1 MDEEMDA
8 VNEEVSSRASDE
20 EEMVT
25 SDTEEKTDKEVV
37 EIKSDSDD
45 DDDDENDD
53 EDTKEAEVKAL
64 EASLSTNPY
73 DYSSHVTLINK
84 LHTMGELD
92 RLRAARNNMSN
103 LYPLSPELWL
113 AWISDEIK
121 LATTDD
127 QKTEVI
133 KLCERAIQ
141 DYVCKFFLDFL
152 KS

>member
-8 VNEEVSSRASDE
+8 VNEEVSPGVSDE

-25 SDTEEKTDKEVV
+25 SETEEKADKEVV

-45 DDDDENDD
+45 DEDEDDDEDAN
-53 EDTKEAEVKAL
+53 EAEVKAL

-127 QKTEVI
+127 QKTEVV

>member
-1 MDEEMDA
+1 MDA
-8 VNEEVSSRASDE
+8 VNEEVSPGVSDE

-25 SDTEEKTDKEVV
+25 SETEEKADKEVV

-45 DDDDENDD
+45 DEDEDDDEDAN
-53 EDTKEAEVKAL
+53 EAEVKAL

-127 QKTEVI
+127 QKTEVV

>member
-1 MDEEMDA
+1 M
-8 VNEEVSSRASDE
+8 NEEVSPEGASDE
-20 EEMVT
+20 EEMVM
-25 SDTEEKTDKEVV
+25 SETEEKTEEVV
-37 EIKSDSDD
+37 EIESESDD
-45 DDDDENDD
+45 DDDDDD
-53 EDTKEAEVKAL
+53 EDANEAEVKAL

-73 DYSSHVTLINK
+73 DYSSHVALINK

-92 RLRAARNNMSN
+92 RLRAARDNMSN

-127 QKTEVI
+127 QKTEVV

-141 DYVCKFFLDFL
+141 DYVCKFFFDCL

>member
-1 MDEEMDA
+1 M
-8 VNEEVSSRASDE
+8 NEEVSPEGASDE
-20 EEMVT
+20 EEMVM
-25 SDTEEKTDKEVV
+25 SETEEKTEEVV
-37 EIKSDSDD
+37 EIESESDD
-45 DDDDENDD
+45 DDDDDD
-53 EDTKEAEVKAL
+53 EDANEAEVKAL

-73 DYSSHVTLINK
+73 NYSSHVALINK

-92 RLRAARNNMSN
+92 RLRAARDNMSN

-127 QKTEVI
+127 QKTEVV

-141 DYVCKFFLDFL
+141 DYVCKFFFDCL